1 MGLDKLDRRKFGR
14 AGLLDPRG
22 RRPRRAGLDQ
32 YEDRLAG
39 ERRPAR
45 GTLVVLL
52 LACATLIT
60 LDYNG
65 GPDSPLEPARAA
77 VGEALGPVESATA
90 TVVRPFVAIPDWFH
104 GQSSLRRDVAAL
116 QAENSALRQQL
127 ETTGL
132 DKNRL
137 AEYDGLAQA
146 ARDTGYAMVPA
157 HVIAMGPSQ
166 AFSRTVTIDAGSDDG
181 ITADETV
188 LNNDGLVGRVI
199 RTTSSTA
206 TVLLI
211 LDAEST
217 VGGRIGSNLQIGF
230 LNGQG
235 RLGQDG
241 NLVLDLIDDSL
252 VPTRDDVVVTWGS
265 QGGAPYV
272 AGIPIGKVTS
282 VISSPR
288 ETSQRAVIEPFVDF
302 GALDLVGV
310 VVPDGTATGRSL
322 VVAAR

>member
-1 MGLDKLDRRKFGR
+1 MGFSRLDRRGSPDR
-14 AGLLDPRG
+14 RWSTGPRKSG
-22 RRPRRAGLDQ
+22 
-32 YEDRLAG
+32 
-39 ERRPAR
+39 R
-45 GTLVVLL
+45 GTLVTLL

-60 LDYNG
+60 LDYHG
-65 GPDSPLEPARAA
+65 GPDSPVEPARAA
-77 VGEALGPVESATA
+77 VGGVLGPVESATS
-90 TVVRPFVAIPDWFH
+90 TVVRPFLAIPDWFH
-104 GQSSLRRDVAAL
+104 TQSSLRDDVAAL
-116 QAENSALRQQL
+116 EAENAALRQRL
-127 ETTGL
+127 ETTSL
-132 DKNRL
+132 DTNRL
-137 AEYDGLAQA
+137 AEYDALAQA
-146 ARDTGYAMVPA
+146 QRDTGYTLVPA

-199 RTTSSTA
+199 RTTSTTA

-211 LDAEST
+211 LDADST
-217 VGGRIGSNLQIGF
+217 VGGRIGSNLEVGF

-235 RLGQDG
+235 KLGQEG
-241 NLVLDLIDDSL
+241 NLILDLVDDSL
-252 VPTRDDVVVTWGS
+252 IPSADDVVVTWGS

-272 AGIPIGKVTS
+272 AGIPIGRVTS

-310 VVPDGTATGRSL
+310 VVPDGTATDRNLAAGR
-322 VVAAR
+322 